1 LKLRVSDSFFLKLR
15 IVWVFLERCDGGKM
29 RGGGCFKVGRK
40 GVIGKRVGG
49 GFEVGVRGGV

>member
-1 LKLRVSDSFFLKLR
+1 MSDSFFLKLR